1 MTPDDELYAVANY
14 FHFPLGQSVTSMLSN
29 QVYPS
34 DSTNIHRNTSIVDY
48 FGPREDL
55 FDLLPEN
62 NQNSLQNVEIC
73 RNRTAMVVTPTGLV
87 DYSILQSQNSKV
99 DQPLKSLLVRRLQ
112 F

>member
-1 MTPDDELYAVANY
+1 MDKTKQNQPDNRPQPTAGNETVRGTRLV
-14 FHFPLGQSVTSMLSN
+14 Q
-29 QVYPS
+29 
-34 DSTNIHRNTSIVDY
+34 
-48 FGPREDL
+48 
-55 FDLLPEN
+55 N

-87 DYSILQSQNSKV
+87 DYSILQSQNSKF